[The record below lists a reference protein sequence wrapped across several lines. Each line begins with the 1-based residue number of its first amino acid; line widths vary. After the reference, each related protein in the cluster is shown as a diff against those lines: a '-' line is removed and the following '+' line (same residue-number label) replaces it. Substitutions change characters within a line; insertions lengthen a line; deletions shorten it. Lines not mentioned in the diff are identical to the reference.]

1 MATSAGQARL
11 DNPAFQSFGLLRLG
25 FTVAPILFGL
35 DKFFNFMVDWPGYL
49 APWLDELLPGT
60 AQQFMYFV
68 GVVEIVGGLL
78 VAVVPWVGGYVVAA
92 WLLGIIVNLLTA
104 DPPEYYDIALRDL
117 GLMLGALTLARLAWA
132 FKGQSLRTRE
142 SKHRTTTS

>member
-11 DNPAFQSFGLLRLG
+11 DNPAFQSFSLLRLG
-25 FTVAPILFGL
+25 FTIAPILFGL

-49 APWLDELLPGT
+49 APWVDELLPGT

-68 GVVEIVGGLL
+68 GVVEIAAGLL
-78 VAVVPWVGGYVVAA
+78 VAVVPWIGGYVVAV

-132 FKGQSLRTRE
+132 FKGQSLQTGE
-142 SKHRTTTS
+142 SRHRTTTS